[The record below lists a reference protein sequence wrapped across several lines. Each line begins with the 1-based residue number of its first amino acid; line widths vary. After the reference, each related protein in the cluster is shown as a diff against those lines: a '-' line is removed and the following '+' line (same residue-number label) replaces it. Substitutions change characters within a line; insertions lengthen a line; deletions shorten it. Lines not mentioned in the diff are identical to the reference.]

1 MEIEEGFIGGF
12 AGGLLMQ
19 GLTTAY
25 GIYATTRRIIG
36 VKLTLATASSFLG
49 GAMAG
54 FVQGQLMP
62 KLSPEESVRVI
73 HELDQKKE
81 FDLTKD
87 QISSIEIKNAGMLYP
102 GHIIFTSKAGQNFK
116 ISVRAK
122 VAFERLREVML
133 AFSPELVKLK

>member
-1 MEIEEGFIGGF
+1 VEAAEGFIGGF

-25 GIYATTRRIIG
+25 GVYATTKRIIG
-36 VKLTLATASSFLG
+36 VKLTQATAPSFLG

-73 HELDQKKE
+73 RELDQKKE
-81 FDLTKD
+81 FDLTRD
-87 QISSIEIKNAGMLYP
+87 QIAKIELKNAGMIYP
-102 GHIIFTSKAGQNFK
+102 GHIIFTSKTGQNFK
-116 ISVRAK
+116 VSVRAK
-122 VAFERLREVML
+122 VAFERLRDVML

>member
-1 MEIEEGFIGGF
+1 MKANLVVTGEGKGILETEEAFIGGF

-36 VKLTLATASSFLG
+36 VKLTLATAPSFLG

-62 KLSPEESVRVI
+62 KVSPEESSKVI
-73 HELDQKKE
+73 QEL
-81 FDLTKD
+81 
-87 QISSIEIKNAGMLYP
+87 
-102 GHIIFTSKAGQNFK
+102 GQEEG
-116 ISVRAK
+116 I
-122 VAFERLREVML
+122 
-133 AFSPELVKLK
+133 